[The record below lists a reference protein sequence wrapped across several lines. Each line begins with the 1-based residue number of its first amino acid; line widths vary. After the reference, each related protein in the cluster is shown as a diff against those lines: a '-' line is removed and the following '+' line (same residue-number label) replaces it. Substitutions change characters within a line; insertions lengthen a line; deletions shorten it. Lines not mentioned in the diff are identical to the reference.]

1 MPAPLFGC
9 KWPSC
14 KDGRDKERNPI
25 AMSEMNALDI
35 ARRMV
40 EFDRPEDACRAY
52 TLTLAEERPPDE
64 TLEAALYI
72 LQSGGNYKV
81 AYDSFLRLYAADY
94 CRKELLALLTE
105 AFYLPNV
112 KLLKNRYEKN
122 CKLLQ
127 KYPYLFRQ
135 DFPAFETLPM
145 RFYPYDDNG
154 FLPFDID
161 KAQFGDYVNFNH
173 PVVSRN
179 FFHDLENPI
188 LAADVF
194 SQYELEY
201 LNDNVRPSEW
211 VGREN
216 HIYLHYTNWG
226 VFCAH
231 LQVWNL
237 RSLLEDKK
245 IVFLIG
251 DELVQYPVDFKTRF
265 AIDYSVYPV
274 KPLGIR
280 EINRLIWHTQLSAHN
295 GGDFF
300 NEVCDNH
307 PNLVATP
314 SFMLNDMQTLV
325 ENLKKQYLG
334 DFVLEGAPV
343 GDHDIGKLERV
354 IGELRQMKNPTDK
367 DFFVALFLCMSDLR
381 NLDDAS
387 RIAPAIFFQPH
398 FSNIRYRL
406 ISNKNDRA
414 ILDSEEYR
422 KLHEISIFRQFRYI
436 KTFTPMRRPTTSAAS
451 TVKFMKGG
459 DKERAGCESIAMIP
473 DVMMQRVLNRSF
485 MIDGQDRLFK
495 DSILVRFED
504 GKLNPKA
511 TFTALAAFLDIP
523 YTKSMT
529 YCSLFGELDPE
540 SLKGNDRG
548 FSPAAIY
555 RTYDEY
561 MGVPE
566 RYFLEYFMRDVYEY
580 YGYGFQ
586 YYDGAPV
593 DMDKIC
599 ALVGEMDIMDALIR
613 EATDEVLRDQGL
625 KTSEGEVVEGFIAE
639 QCRAQ
644 IIQQYI
650 DGLRQNRIKSAEVLL
665 RGLRFVNLSGH
676 PLRMMPRLQ
685 LDPALLE
692 QPLYH

>member
-1 MPAPLFGC
+1 
-9 KWPSC
+9 
-14 KDGRDKERNPI
+14 
-25 AMSEMNALDI
+25 MSEMNALDI
-35 ARRMV
+35 ARRMA
-40 EFDRPEDACRAY
+40 ELDRPEDACRAY

-72 LQSGGNYKV
+72 LQAGGNYKV
-81 AYDSFLRLYAADY
+81 AYDSLLRLYAAGY
-94 CRKELLALLTE
+94 CREELLAVLTE
-105 AFYLPNV
+105 AFYAPNV
-112 KLLKNRYEKN
+112 KLLKNRYERN
-122 CKLLQ
+122 CKLL
-127 KYPYLFRQ
+127 KRYPYLFRQ
-135 DFPAFETLPM
+135 DFPAFEALPL

-154 FLPFDID
+154 YIPFDIK
-161 KAQFGDYVNFNH
+161 KAQFGDYISFNH
-173 PVVSRN
+173 PVISRN
-179 FFHDLENPI
+179 FFYDLENPI

-216 HIYLHYTNWG
+216 HIYLHYADWD

-237 RSLLEDKK
+237 RALLEDKK

-251 DELVQYPVDFKTRF
+251 DELAQYPIDFKTRF
-265 AIDYSVYPV
+265 GMDYSIYPV
-274 KPLGIR
+274 KSLGIR
-280 EINRLIWHTQLSAHN
+280 EVNRLIWHTQFAAHN

-300 NEVCDNH
+300 NEIFDNH

-314 SFMLNDMQTLV
+314 SLMLDKIQTLV
-325 ENLKKQYLG
+325 DNLKKQYLG
-334 DFVLEGAPV
+334 DFILEGAPV
-343 GDHDIGKLERV
+343 FDQDIGKLERV
-354 IGELRQMKNPTDK
+354 VGELRQMKSPTDK

-381 NLDDAS
+381 NLDAKA
-387 RIAPAIFFQPH
+387 RIVPPILFQPH
-398 FSNIRYRL
+398 FSKIDYQL
-406 ISNKNDRA
+406 IVNQNDRA
-414 ILDSEEYR
+414 VLDSEEYR
-422 KLHEISIFRQFRYI
+422 KLHDIPFFRQFKYL
-436 KTFTPMRRPTTSAAS
+436 KTFTPMRRPTTSTAS
-451 TVKFMKGG
+451 TLKFMKGG
-459 DKERAGCESIAMIP
+459 DPDRDGCENIAMIP
-473 DVMMQRVLNRSF
+473 DEMMQRILNRGF
-485 MIDGQDRLFK
+485 MIEPQDRLFK
-495 DSILVRFED
+495 DSVLVRFED

-523 YTKSMT
+523 YTESMT
-529 YCSLFGELDPE
+529 YCSLNGKHDPE

-548 FSPAAIY
+548 FSTGAVY
-555 RTYDEY
+555 RTYDDY

-593 DMDKIC
+593 DMDKIH
-599 ALVGEMDIMDALIR
+599 ALVDQMDVLDSLIGN
-613 EATDEVLRDQGL
+613 TMGEVLDDQGL
-625 KTSEGEVVEGFIAE
+625 KTPSGDVIEGLIAE
-639 QCRAQ
+639 ECRAQ
-644 IIQQYI
+644 IIKQYI
-650 DGLRQNRIKSAEVLL
+650 ERLRQNRIKSAEVLL